1 MEAGGK
7 VGVPSPSDYGTLA
20 AFTLP
25 EYLEP
30 PPKHFKY
37 LQFFCVCVQ
46 AIAASTA
53 TTASTASVSAT
64 ACLMTEPEESEE
76 VEVKSSNPLGDQSPS
91 V

>member
-25 EYLEP
+25 EYVEP

-46 AIAASTA
+46 AI
-53 TTASTASVSAT
+53 TASTASVSAT